1 MRKALRNIMGIALIS
16 VMFLFVAGCGSED
29 SATLLVS
36 QFRDYIE
43 VKDGEGLY
51 ENAQVD
57 EGTHWT
63 VDDAANVV
71 TMLKDDEEQT
81 AEIMAVLAAQ
91 AQHYDGDG
99 DKNKSYDLY
108 EDVTQ
113 VGPFYIDEV
122 EDEYM
127 IRVRTYD
134 VTLMTEPQATITFLD
149 EEFEANEHGEVDLG
163 KIGPGY
169 YEITGTLETDEG
181 ELEAEDSFFMFEFET
196 FTPAI
201 NLDFETN

>member
-1 MRKALRNIMGIALIS
+1 MRKALRSIMGIALIS
-16 VMFLFVAGCGSED
+16 AMFLFVAGCGSED

-113 VGPFYIDEV
+113 VGPFYIDELG
-122 EDEYM
+122 DEYV

-163 KIGPGY
+163 KISPGY

-181 ELEAEDSFFMFEFET
+181 ELEAENSFFMFEFET

>member
-1 MRKALRNIMGIALIS
+1 MRKAPRSIMGIALIS
-16 VMFLFVAGCGSED
+16 AMFLFVAGCGSED

-51 ENAQVD
+51 ENAQAD
-57 EGTHWT
+57 EGTYWT
-63 VDDAANVV
+63 IDDAANVV

-122 EDEYM
+122 EDEYV

-181 ELEAEDSFFMFEFET
+181 ELEAEESFFMFEFET